1 MRWLLVGMGMGLTL
15 AACSSPAKQAEQTY
29 DLAFAKGSAAE
40 RCAAARAVK
49 QAYQKADDTGQAET
63 WRSKE
68 EEECRTA
75 RLVGKGNASPAVS
88 AAQLGP
94 NPPQFH
100 ETH

>member
-1 MRWLLVGMGMGLTL
+1 MRWLLMGIGLTL
-15 AACSSPAKQAEQTY
+15 AACSSPAKQAEQDY
-29 DLAFAKGSAAE
+29 NLAFAKGSAAQ
-40 RCAAARAVK
+40 RCAAARTVK
-49 QAYQKADDTGQAET
+49 EAYQKADDSGQVET

-75 RLVGKGNASPAVS
+75 RLAGKGNTAPAVS